1 MKAVEATMG
10 RTLGVGVVLLLAL
23 LLFPSDSFGQQS
35 NERARSRLGQN
46 YPNPF
51 NPETRIPFEIL
62 PEDLASGKPAVVSI
76 RISNVLGQLVA
87 VPAAMNHPDGN
98 GVEVLNLEYTTPG
111 RKEAYW
117 NGLNRS
123 GNKVASGMY
132 YVELVVNGERS
143 LRPIVV
149 AK

>member
-1 MKAVEATMG
+1 MR

-23 LLFPSDSFGQQS
+23 LFFPVDGYGQQGS
-35 NERARSRLGQN
+35 ERAKSRLGQN

-62 PEDLASGKPAVVSI
+62 PEDLASGRPAVVSI
-76 RISNVLGQLVA
+76 RIRNVLGELVA
-87 VPAAMNHPDGN
+87 IPAALDHPAASGFELP
-98 GVEVLNLEYTTPG
+98 VQNLEYDTPG
-111 RKEAYW
+111 PKVAHW

-123 GNKVASGMY
+123 GNKVASGIY
-132 YVELVVNGERS
+132 YVELVVNGERA

>member
-1 MKAVEATMG
+1 MNAVEETMG

-23 LLFPSDSFGQQS
+23 LFFPSDGFGQQS
-35 NERARSRLGQN
+35 SERAKSRLGQN

-51 NPETRIPFEIL
+51 NPETRIPFDIL

-76 RISNVLGQLVA
+76 RIRNVLGELVA
-87 VPAAMNHPDGN
+87 IPAAMNHPDGN

-111 RKEAYW
+111 PKEAYW
-117 NGLNRS
+117 NGLNRT

-132 YVELVVNGERS
+132 FVELVVNGERA

>member
-1 MKAVEATMG
+1 MG

-23 LLFPSDSFGQQS
+23 LLFPSDSFGQS
-35 NERARSRLGQN
+35 NERAKSRLEQN

-51 NPETRIPFEIL
+51 NPETRFPFTIM

-76 RISNVLGQLVA
+76 RIRTILGEVVA
-87 VPAAMNHPDGN
+87 IPVALNHPDGN
-98 GVEVLNLEYTTPG
+98 ALEVQNLEYTTPG

-117 NGLNRS
+117 NGLNAS

-132 YVELVVNGERS
+132 FVELVVNGERA
-143 LRPIVV
+143 LRTIVV